1 MSQPTLHNP
10 SNIIGVPQNLDTS
23 SLSSVSSPYLPTECL
38 QCIFSFISED
48 DIKTLHSVML
58 VNRSWCKTAVQ
69 FLWKKPFTVN
79 LKLPSL
85 FKIIPIYLNSINV
98 ESLSIE
104 FRESFFHLDHLM
116 SCIGDEKKLTF
127 DYPTFLRELNFK
139 TLYNSIS
146 EWTNINTI
154 FTPRSLLNVDFE
166 LKRLSFVDNCQ
177 EIIQG
182 RVFHEYADE
191 WGDQPLVHDSYNHT
205 EFDATSDVDFSPP
218 ESHTDYEE
226 VWDED
231 CDQYYDEYVHFDLS
245 TEPDHSDHEREWLD
259 TPITPFDTT
268 EEGRRLI
275 ISREICM
282 MLMTK
287 CRSFD
292 KLILDMRGFS
302 RILSSQSVSYISLSC
317 FPGANECLSRLTEF
331 FCGGEFYKGD
341 IFNAMTMYCKD
352 LYSIVIVDTYR
363 SAIESLANL
372 ISVQKRLQKFSWTG
386 GYEDLSPITL
396 SFSSQRENLIEV
408 QLENAFFRDSAALEG
423 LAPCQNLESLK
434 IAECQLTAAN
444 LKPLVD
450 VTFPRLQVLEI
461 TDVRDIYYL
470 DHHEDSIPPSDEL
483 NAIIRRANG
492 SLREIRLNLELHFY
506 PKIIDTIA
514 ECCPNLKV
522 LAASIK
528 DDEQIPELLNLLNSC
543 RQLES
548 LIIHGY
554 NGNFFTAD
562 SIMPEI
568 GSTIPETLRYLD
580 LTKWTFKAPALNMF
594 LSNCNA
600 ELRYFSWHCVV
611 NNNTEEYTTALENY
625 AQEKELE
632 IGDLQVEFRDSGFG
646 WCQCVC
652 NISVELMERLSKIE
666 EL

>member
-1 MSQPTLHNP
+1 MSQSTSHNP
-10 SNIIGVPQNLDTS
+10 SNIIDVVQSLDTP
-23 SLSSVSSPYLPTECL
+23 SLSGVSSPYLPTECL
-38 QCIFSFISED
+38 QCIFSFISD
-48 DIKTLHSVML
+48 DDVETFYSAVL
-58 VNRSWCKTAVQ
+58 VNRSWCKAAVP
-69 FLWKKPFTVN
+69 FLWKKPFTTN
-79 LKLPSL
+79 LELPSL
-85 FKIIPIYLNSINV
+85 LKIVPIYLSSINV
-98 ESLSIE
+98 ESLSDE

-116 SCIGDEKKLTF
+116 SCIGDEKRLTF

-139 TLYNSIS
+139 KLYNSIS
-146 EWTNINTI
+146 EWTNSNRV
-154 FTPRSLLNVDFE
+154 FTPRSLLSVDFE
-166 LKRLSFVDNCQ
+166 LKRLSFVDNGQ
-177 EIIQG
+177 GNIQG
-182 RVFHEYADE
+182 RVYHEYTDE
-191 WGDQPLVHDSYNHT
+191 WSDQSLVHDSYNRT
-205 EFDATSDVDFSPP
+205 EFDVTSDIDSSPS

-226 VWDED
+226 VWEED
-231 CDQYYDEYVHFDLS
+231 CDQYYDEYDHFDVS
-245 TEPDHSDHEREWLD
+245 TEPDHSDHEGEWLD
-259 TPITPFDTT
+259 TPTPFDMTD
-268 EEGRRLI
+268 EGRRLI
-275 ISREICM
+275 IAREICM
-282 MLMTK
+282 MLVTK
-287 CRSFD
+287 CHSFD

-302 RILSSQSVSYISLSC
+302 RILSCQSVNYISLPC
-317 FPGANECLSRLTEF
+317 FPGASESLSRLTEF

-341 IFNAMTMYCKD
+341 IYNAMSMYCKD
-352 LYSIVIVDTYR
+352 LHSIVIVDTYR
-363 SAIESLANL
+363 SAIDSLANL

-408 QLENAFFRDSAALEG
+408 QLENAFFRDSTALEG

-444 LKPLVD
+444 LRPLVD

-470 DHHEDSIPPSDEL
+470 DHHEDSTPPSEEL

-492 SLREIRLNLELHFY
+492 TLREIRLNLELHFY
-506 PKIIDTIA
+506 PNIIDTIA

-543 RQLES
+543 KQLES

-554 NGNFFTAD
+554 NSNFFTAD

-580 LTKWTFKAPALNMF
+580 LTKWTFKAPALKLF

-600 ELRYFSWHCVV
+600 ELRYITWHCFV
-611 NNNTEEYTTALENY
+611 NNNSEEYTAALENF

-632 IGDLQVEFRDSGFG
+632 IGNLQVDFRDSGFG

-652 NISVELMERLSKIE
+652 NISAELVERPSQIE
-666 EL
+666 DI